1 MPFMNS
7 PVRPLMAR
15 PCTNGW
21 SMRAHPLMTISLTHV
36 CTQCYT
42 CTLLRGHPRGRTA
55 KRHGLLHPSFT
66 EGEDTPHS
74 SPSQTGGLLS
84 AATAPP
90 LTTGAE
96 LETLTACTVPSLP
109 VKAHLTTLL
118 AGGWSCM
125 SPSGDR
131 FLRQATPGDRQQEEV
146 KTKDDILG
154 QWITNGPSPCT
165 FCI

>member
-1 MPFMNS
+1 MCVLN
-7 PVRPLMAR
+7 V
-15 PCTNGW
+15 
-21 SMRAHPLMTISLTHV
+21 THV
-36 CTQCYT
+36 QSSENTREGGQQ
-42 CTLLRGHPRGRTA
+42 RGMAYSIPALIKKEH
-55 KRHGLLHPSFT
+55 
-66 EGEDTPHS
+66 TPHS

-125 SPSGDR
+125 SPSGDH
-131 FLRQATPGDRQQEEV
+131 FLRQATPGEQAAEEV
-146 KTKDDILG
+146 KTKADTLG
-154 QWITNGPSPCT
+154 QWFTNGPSPCT